1 MLKVPCQKN
10 SNQNMSLIT
19 KKISVTEMDIDIQPA
34 DSRAQPFHHEEARQT
49 AETGSVPVFL
59 HTAQSISLF
68 QF

>member
-1 MLKVPCQKN
+1 
-10 SNQNMSLIT
+10 MSLIT